1 MGPAAHWDGMLLNAH
16 GTVGWIAAG
25 FWAVTFAASSLVVGC
40 VPFPAAGRSRTARE
54 ARTDARGMDHRAPA
68 GEFTPIHPVLAAYEG
83 ALRSWMTSGEEEAL
97 SRVAHNNTLR
107 GSSQRLRYLA
117 ADRAVRRILPLA
129 LEAQGSAILRQH
141 AEALRA
147 LPPLLNAEIDDFV
160 RPRVAEAI
168 HALRRHD
175 LGLPPRPPSSWADLL
190 GVTHLDDGSQAAAH
204 NPVVAEAEAARKA
217 DAEAEDAIAMLRPE
231 RDPEAEA
238 FYAQALAEYAETY
251 QQVYGVSALHADT
264 AAAAAADA
272 VDVAFIVRKAVD
284 DGANRDEVVAEAVQL
299 YGDMVK
305 AAQRRERVP
314 SPSRAR
320 QNLGDVPEAVRQP

>member
-1 MGPAAHWDGMLLNAH
+1 MLCLAQGIGARTYGRH
-16 GTVGWIAAG
+16 RVAR
-25 FWAVTFAASSLVVGC
+25 WASVMVACLLFAVASLAGC
-40 VPFPAAGRSRTARE
+40 VPGRHVVKSQPQSAVQ
-54 ARTDARGMDHRAPA
+54 AVAKVPSSS
-68 GEFTPIHPVLAAYEG
+68 FTPVHPVLAAYEG
-83 ALRSWMTSGEEEAL
+83 ALRSWMTPDEAQTLSG
-97 SRVAHNNTLR
+97 VAHNNTLR

-129 LEAQGSAILRQH
+129 LEAQESSILRQH
-141 AEALRA
+141 AKVLRE
-147 LPPLLNAEIDDFV
+147 LPPLLNSEMDDFV

-175 LGLPPRPPSSWADLL
+175 LGLPPRPPSSWAEIL
-190 GVTHLDDGSQAAAH
+190 GVPDASEGSAAATH

-238 FYAQALAEYAETY
+238 IYTQALAEYAETY
-251 QQVYGVSALHADT
+251 QQVYGVSALHADA

-299 YGDMVK
+299 YGDMVT
-305 AAQRRERVP
+305 AAQRRERLP
-314 SPSRAR
+314 TPSRAPR
-320 QNLGDVPEAVRQP
+320 NLGDVPEVPSRARR